1 MNDELSDSEN
11 DDPEEANN
19 SAIRIDDWI
28 SFQSDSTLIQ
38 SLVQLRQKW
47 SALFLRRLKTPGKP
61 LTQDDEK
68 LVRTLVTLLTDEEQ
82 SVGISQPSGIGQRPK
97 HIATSLN

>member
-28 SFQSDSTLIQ
+28 SFQSGNFFDFFFHFEKNYNYNNTSN
-38 SLVQLRQKW
+38 LV
-47 SALFLRRLKTPGKP
+47 
-61 LTQDDEK
+61 
-68 LVRTLVTLLTDEEQ
+68 
-82 SVGISQPSGIGQRPK
+82 
-97 HIATSLN
+97 

>member
-61 LTQDDEK
+61 LTQVSPK
-68 LVRTLVTLLTDEEQ
+68 LIFLPFFYNWHHFL
-82 SVGISQPSGIGQRPK
+82 
-97 HIATSLN
+97 

>member
-28 SFQSDSTLIQ
+28 SFQSGNFFDFFFF
-38 SLVQLRQKW
+38 SL
-47 SALFLRRLKTPGKP
+47 F
-61 LTQDDEK
+61 EK
-68 LVRTLVTLLTDEEQ
+68 K
-82 SVGISQPSGIGQRPK
+82 I
-97 HIATSLN
+97 

>member
-28 SFQSDSTLIQ
+28 SFQSGNFFDLFFHFEKNYNYNNTSN
-38 SLVQLRQKW
+38 LV
-47 SALFLRRLKTPGKP
+47 
-61 LTQDDEK
+61 
-68 LVRTLVTLLTDEEQ
+68 
-82 SVGISQPSGIGQRPK
+82 
-97 HIATSLN
+97 